1 MPGRQLHT
9 PWQIRALERE
19 NTMKLRNYSLACCTL
34 VLLGTTTFLGGCATT
49 GMDRSTKAS
58 NSIQNEDREIRKLI
72 VQLDVTGSSLDSLM
86 VAGAPDLKKPFDTY
100 SQNLAKLD
108 SEGKRTIQRMDEMK
122 ARSKDYFTEWEK
134 QGDTYTNPQIRELS
148 DERRSRLATIYA
160 QVPEAGMGIKG
171 AYHAYLTDLKEIQL
185 YLSNDLTPKG
195 LDAIAP
201 VASKTIQDREALKT
215 SFLPLMAALDA
226 INAELYSGKK

>member
-1 MPGRQLHT
+1 
-9 PWQIRALERE
+9 
-19 NTMKLRNYSLACCTL
+19 MKLRNYSVACCTL
-34 VLLGTTTFLGGCATT
+34 FLLGTAAFLGGCATT
-49 GMDRSTKAS
+49 GVDRSVKAS
-58 NSIQNEDREIRKLI
+58 NSIQDEDKEIRKLV
-72 VQLDVTGSSLDSLM
+72 VQIDLTGSSLDSLM
-86 VAGAPDLKKPFDTY
+86 VAGAPNLKKPFDSY

-108 SEGKRTIQRMDEMK
+108 SEGKRTIKRMDEMK

-134 QGDTYTNPQIRELS
+134 QGDTYTNPEIRALS
-148 DERRSRLATIYA
+148 DERRSNLAAIYA
-160 QVPEAGMGIKG
+160 RIPEAGMGIKG

-215 SFLPLMAALDA
+215 SFVPLLGALDA
-226 INAELYSGKK
+226 ANAEMYSGKK